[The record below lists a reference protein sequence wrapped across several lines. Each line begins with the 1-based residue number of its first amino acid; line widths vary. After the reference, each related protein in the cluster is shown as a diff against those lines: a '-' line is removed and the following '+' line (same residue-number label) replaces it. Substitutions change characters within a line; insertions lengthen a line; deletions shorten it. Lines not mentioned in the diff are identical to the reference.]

1 MNSSRSLSETLF
13 FVPKLTNRQF
23 VSHLFRRLR
32 LPLMLAL
39 MVCLTGGYW
48 LFHKQAFSTEVTAKQ
63 QSQEQGIPVEVVELK
78 PVDSF
83 ARKRT
88 YTGKVEAARTSEL
101 SLERS
106 GKLIEINVD
115 EGDPVKADMILAR
128 LDTRHLKIVRQKLQ
142 AERDSAQ
149 ARLDELLAG
158 PRPQTIAA
166 AEAAVRQL
174 IARLKN
180 LQSDHERNEQL
191 LERNAISKS
200 VYEASQYDVQQ
211 QQAQLDAAKSQLS
224 ELKEGT
230 RKEQLAA
237 QKAVVANL
245 DAQLADN
252 QIDLEDTVLKAPFSG
267 RISKRYADEGTV
279 ISPET
284 PLLRLVEDQQL
295 EAHIGVP
302 VEMTPSLKRGAR
314 QQVQLNGK
322 TYQSTLK
329 AVLPELD
336 PVTRTREVV
345 LALDK
350 QAAEQL
356 IPGQVI
362 RLAMEEPVEMRGFW
376 LPLSALARGE
386 RGLWSAYAVVP
397 GKVEGELIL
406 EKRQIEVL
414 HTEGDRVLVRGTLKS
429 GDRMVVDGIHKLAN
443 NQRVV
448 IKSDS

>member
-13 FVPKLTNRQF
+13 FVPKLTNRQMTRR
-23 VSHLFRRLR
+23 LFRRLR

-48 LFHKQAFSTEVTAKQ
+48 LFHRQAFSTEISTQ
-63 QSQEQGIPVEVVELK
+63 QEDAEQGIPVEVVELK

-106 GKLIEINVD
+106 GKLIEIKVD
-115 EGDPVKADMILAR
+115 EGDPVKAGAVLAR
-128 LDTRHLKIVRQKLQ
+128 LDTRHLKIIRQKLQ
-142 AERDSAQ
+142 AERDAAQ
-149 ARLDELLAG
+149 AKLAELLAG

-174 IARLKN
+174 MAKLKN
-180 LQSDHERNEQL
+180 LQADHGRNEQL
-191 LERNAISKS
+191 LQRNAISRS
-200 VYEASQYDVQQ
+200 VFEASQYDVQQ

-224 ELKEGT
+224 ELQEGT
-230 RKEQLAA
+230 RKEQIDA
-237 QKAVVANL
+237 QKAEVANL

-252 QIDLEDTVLKAPFSG
+252 LIDLEDTELKAPFSG

-279 ISPET
+279 ISPES
-284 PLLRLVEDQQL
+284 PLLRLVEDQRL

-302 VEMTPSLKRGAR
+302 VEMTPGLKRGAE

-345 LALDK
+345 LALGEEAV
-350 QAAEQL
+350 QRL

-362 RLAMEEPVEMRGFW
+362 RLSMEESVEMQGFW

-448 IKSDS
+448 IKANR